1 MKRTLQEILDLEN
14 ADAVAR
20 ACKRVERLHRYQ
32 TLYKLYYGSVIE
44 AKVPSTKGVMVGNWR
59 KQ

>member
-14 ADAVAR
+14 ADVVAR
-20 ACKRVERLHRYQ
+20 ARKRVERLHRYQ
-32 TLYKLYYGSVIE
+32 TLHKSYYGSVIE
-44 AKVPSTKGVMVGNWR
+44 VKVPSTEGVMVGNWR